1 MIYNK
6 KTKIGTSDIEL
17 SEKETEDVTKFHK
30 SRIAFA
36 FLEDGTMACNT
47 NDEREHRVYL
57 EEDIGVNEERF
68 QNLVRGYIKPGR
80 IVFYR
85 TSKFLMIEEDL
96 MPYIE
101 HVGVLVVQSY
111 GKGKYEVWNGVMI
124 GTPGEEWEPVEVLGI
139 LDLDL
144 TFSRRKVDLRISLVP
159 SER

>member
-6 KTKIGTSDIEL
+6 TTKIGDSEIEL
-17 SEKETEDVTKFHK
+17 SENETEGVSKFHK

-36 FLEDGTMACNT
+36 FLEDGTMACNV

-57 EEDIGVNEERF
+57 EEDFGVNEERF
-68 QNLVRGYIKPGR
+68 QTLVRGYIKPGR

-85 TSKFLMIEEDL
+85 TLKFSRIDEDI

-101 HVGVLVVQSY
+101 HVGVLAVQTY
-111 GKGKYEVWNGVMI
+111 GMGRYEVWNGVKV
-124 GTPGEEWEPVEVLGI
+124 GKPGEEWEPQEVSCI

-144 TFSRRKVDLRISLVP
+144 IFSRKKHDLRISLVC
-159 SER
+159 